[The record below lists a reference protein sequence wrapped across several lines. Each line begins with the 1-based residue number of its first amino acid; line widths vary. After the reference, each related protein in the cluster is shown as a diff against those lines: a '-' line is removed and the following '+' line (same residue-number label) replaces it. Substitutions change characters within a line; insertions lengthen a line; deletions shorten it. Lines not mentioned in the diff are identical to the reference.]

1 MVQSN
6 SARYRERAKGI
17 ETETRYGES
26 QIGAVDDRQRLLPPG
41 AGQQMNSGCV
51 EIRMSLA
58 NLNNN
63 NNKEP
68 K

>member
-6 SARYRERAKGI
+6 GARYRERAKGA

-26 QIGAVDDRQRLLPPG
+26 QIGAVNDRQCLLPPG

-51 EIRMSLA
+51 EIRMSLD
-58 NLNNN
+58 NLNS